1 MVSVNKE
8 REPETWRA
16 VVGYEGLYEI
26 SSYGKLKRLA
36 GSSVRVRDGYKLL
49 RPDKIMK
56 CRTSKKGHRV
66 GELYFH
72 DGEFW
77 KRKNLQIHR
86 LVAIAFIGNPPDGKN
101 QVKHI
106 NGDKNDDYFGNL
118 EWCNNS
124 EQQNH
129 ARELGLRPPNA
140 KSWDYAHSLPVNKV
154 DLFSGMTIETYGSF
168 QEAERET
175 GIPHQNI
182 RKVCQGKRITAGGFS
197 WEYAEK
203 AEKIMEIKTT
213 EINNR
218 LPELQWQFKDIELHL
233 N

>member
-1 MVSVNKE
+1 MRLLPIVME

-16 VVGYEGLYEI
+16 VVGYEGIYEI

-36 GSSVRVRDGYKLL
+36 RGKLL
-49 RPDKIMK
+49 RTDRIMK
-56 CRTSKKGHRV
+56 CRISKKGHRV
-66 GELYFH
+66 GELYLH
-72 DGEFW
+72 DG
-77 KRKNLQIHR
+77 KLRQRKNMLIHR
-86 LVAIAFIGNPPDGKN
+86 LVALAFIGNPPVGKN

-106 NGDKNDDYFGNL
+106 NGDKSDYYFGNL

-129 ARELGLRPPNA
+129 ARKLGLRPPNA

-154 DLFSGMTIETYGSF
+154 YLFSGMTIETYGSF

-182 RKVCQGKRITAGGFS
+182 RKVCQGKRITAGGYS

-203 AEKIMEIKTT
+203 STQE
-213 EINNR
+213 
-218 LPELQWQFKDIELHL
+218 
-233 N
+233 